1 MPYSKPMTLNVVR
14 TDDRIKQIMR
24 FIDMEMNV
32 ISNRQKDYEKKL
44 ALAQTEGWIR
54 RYKQTIGECSASW
67 DTLDRLKATI
77 IEKTR

>member
-14 TDDRIKQIMR
+14 TDDRIKQILR

-32 ISNRQKDYEKKL
+32 ISNRQKDYEKRLLL
-44 ALAQTEGWIR
+44 AKTEGWTR
-54 RYKQTIGECSASW
+54 RYKQTIGECSAQW
-67 DTLDRLKATI
+67 DTLDRLKAII